1 MQQTPVFF
9 EQLVVDLMKAMD
21 YGDGFKTKSS
31 GDDGIDGV
39 IHEDK
44 LGFNLIYI
52 QAKRWNPDVTIGK
65 PEIQKFFGAMMGHP
79 VWKRDFSSRLPI
91 FPRALG
97 STPMHS
103 ILF

>member
-1 MQQTPVFF
+1 
-9 EQLVVDLMKAMD
+9 MKAMD

-52 QAKRWNPDVTIGK
+52 QAKRWNPDVTMASRRFK
-65 PEIQKFFGAMMGHP
+65 N
-79 VWKRDFSSRLPI
+79 FSVP
-91 FPRALG
+91 
-97 STPMHS
+97 
-103 ILF
+103 

>member
-1 MQQTPVFF
+1 
-9 EQLVVDLMKAMD
+9 MKAMD

-52 QAKRWNPDVTIGK
+52 QAKRWNP
-65 PEIQKFFGAMMGHP
+65 M
-79 VWKRDFSSRLPI
+79 LP
-91 FPRALG
+91 
-97 STPMHS
+97 
-103 ILF
+103 